1 MTVTALFLFDGA
13 TPDTAVM
20 QHLNERGV
28 TVRTTNSLAQAMSFV
43 HSPPPS
49 HSSNSPFNDL
59 SIVPSNAIS
68 ESNPSSSY
76 HLIVAE
82 VSAGG
87 ISLAEYIVE
96 QFSGDTSLRPCI
108 VLLDQHRDI
117 GAARRALRLAVEAY
131 LLSDDRDEQKAR
143 ELDRVLTKASTQ
155 AIRITPIDSP
165 RILRQGW
172 SSSDISPKQI
182 AARLSTIESAIMTC
196 LTDQVGLPVSAKS
209 IVSMVMGRELDEDKA
224 ASLLRPHIS
233 RLRSKLEPMPQMPQH
248 LLTVRGKGYMVV

>member
-13 TPDTAVM
+13 SPDSAVM

-28 TVRTTNSLAQAMSFV
+28 TVRTTSSLAQAMSLV
-43 HSPPPS
+43 
-49 HSSNSPFNDL
+49 NSPLASHASNPSFSDL
-59 SIVPSNAIS
+59 SIVTSSAIS
-68 ESNPSSSY
+68 EGSQPSNY
-76 HLIVAE
+76 RLIVAE

-87 ISLAEYIVE
+87 ISLAEYIAE
-96 QFSGDTSLRPCI
+96 QYSSDTLPRPCI
-108 VLLDQHRDI
+108 VLLDQHQDI

-131 LLSDDRDEQKAR
+131 LLSDDRPEQKAR
-143 ELDRVLTKASTQ
+143 ELDRVMTKASAQ
-155 AIRITPIDSP
+155 VIRMMNLDTPRVI
-165 RILRQGW
+165 RQGW
-172 SSSDISPKQI
+172 TSDSQNKQV

>member
-13 TPDTAVM
+13 CPDAAVT
-20 QHLNERGV
+20 QHLNERGIA
-28 TVRTTNSLAQAMSFV
+28 VRTTNSLAQAMSLV
-43 HSPPPS
+43 NSPLAN
-49 HSSNSPFNDL
+49 HASNPPFNDL
-59 SIVPSNAIS
+59 SLMTSSAIS
-68 ESNPSSSY
+68 DGSQSSNY
-76 HLIVAE
+76 RLIVAE

-96 QFSGDTSLRPCI
+96 QYSNETSPRPCI
-108 VLLDQHRDI
+108 VLLDQHHDI

-131 LLSDDRDEQKAR
+131 LLSDDRIEQKVR
-143 ELDRVLTKASTQ
+143 ELDRVLAKASAQ
-155 AIRITPIDSP
+155 AIRMINIESP
-165 RILRQGW
+165 RFVRQNW
-172 SSSDISPKQI
+172 SSETANKQV